1 MSENNKNQAEKQ
13 WRLQIERLVFGGEG
27 MGYYGGRPV
36 FVAGVLPNEEV
47 LVRPIVVKRK
57 FVKAELVEVIRPSRL
72 RREPKERHFIS
83 CSPWQIMAEENQLE
97 YKKNLVKTVFKKIGR
112 EILPDDLELIAS
124 PENWGY
130 RNKIEFSFTT
140 DKDNL
145 PTLAFN
151 KRYLYN
157 DFIKTNGCL
166 LAPEVLNDCAQEILK
181 VLRENK
187 EVKVGDLKNLTLRYS
202 FADNKCLAVLYVK
215 TPNFPKISVTASHLA
230 GWLVVYSDPRSSSAI
245 ITEELLVE
253 GDDFLS
259 ELTDGQKLFYCY
271 QDFFQI
277 NPPAFS
283 LTIKELKKVLSN
295 GEVLIDLY
303 SGVGTIGFC
312 LSDKFEKI
320 YSAEIAESGRA
331 AAEKNI
337 DSLGLKDKVE
347 FLSIP
352 ADDFSFTDLKL
363 NNEATVIVDPPR
375 SGLEGKILKN
385 ILEFS
390 PKILVYLSCNPAT
403 QARDWSLLKNDY
415 KIIYHK
421 LFDFY
426 PQTPHVESLL
436 ILQRK

>member
-1 MSENNKNQAEKQ
+1 MSEDNKNQPEKQ

-27 MGYYGGRPV
+27 LGYYGGRPV
-36 FVAGVLPNEEV
+36 FVAGVLLNEEV
-47 LVRPIVVKRK
+47 LVHPVIVKRK
-57 FVKAELVEVIRPSRL
+57 FVKAELIEVIRPSRL
-72 RREPKERHFIS
+72 RRESKEQHFIS
-83 CSPWQIMAEENQLE
+83 CSPWQIMTEENQLD
-97 YKKNLVKTVFKKIGR
+97 YKKNLVKSVFKKIGQ
-112 EILPDDLELIAS
+112 EILPDDLELVAS
-124 PENWGY
+124 PNNWGY

-157 DFIKTNGCL
+157 DFIKTDGCL
-166 LAPEVLNDCAQEILK
+166 LAPEILNNCAQEILK

-202 FADNKCLAVLYVK
+202 FADNKCLAILYVK
-215 TPNFPKISVTASHLA
+215 TSNFPKISVTASHLA
-230 GWLVVYSDPRSSSAI
+230 GWLVVYSDPRSPSAV

-259 ELTDGQKLFYCY
+259 EQIDGQKLFYCY

-283 LTIKELKKVLSN
+283 DVIKELKKVLTA

-312 LSDKFEKI
+312 LSDKFKKI
-320 YSAEIAESGRA
+320 YSAEIAGSSRV

-337 DSLGLKDKVE
+337 NSLGLKDKVE

-352 ADDFSFTDLKL
+352 ADNFSFTDLKL
-363 NNEATVIVDPPR
+363 NNDATVIVDPPR

-403 QARDWSLLKNDY
+403 QARDWLALKDNY
-415 KIIYHK
+415 RIISHK

-426 PQTPHVESLL
+426 PQTPHVESLMVL
-436 ILQRK
+436 ERK

>member
-1 MSENNKNQAEKQ
+1 MT
-13 WRLQIERLVFGGEG
+13 
-27 MGYYGGRPV
+27 
-36 FVAGVLPNEEV
+36 
-47 LVRPIVVKRK
+47 
-57 FVKAELVEVIRPSRL
+57 
-72 RREPKERHFIS
+72 
-83 CSPWQIMAEENQLE
+83 EENQLD
-97 YKKNLVKTVFKKIGR
+97 YKKNLTKIVFKKIGQ
-112 EILPDDLELIAS
+112 EILADDLEIVAS
-124 PENWGY
+124 QDNWGY

-140 DKDNL
+140 DQDNL

-157 DFIKTNGCL
+157 DFSAVDGCL
-166 LAPEVLNDCAQEILK
+166 LAPEVLNNCAQEILQ
-181 VLRENK
+181 VLRKNK

-202 FADNKCLAVLYVK
+202 FAGNSCLAVLYVK
-215 TPNFPKISVTASHLA
+215 TPDFPKISVTAPNLA
-230 GWLVVYSDPRSSSAI
+230 GWLVVYSDPLSPSAV

-259 ELTDGQKLFYCY
+259 ENIDGQKLFYCY

-283 LTIKELKKVLSN
+283 NVIKELKKVLTD

-312 LSDKFEKI
+312 LAEKFKKI
-320 YSAEIAESGRA
+320 YSAEIAGSSQI

-337 DSLGLKDKVE
+337 SSLGLKDKVE

-352 ADDFSFTDLKL
+352 ADNFSFTDLNL
-363 NNEATVIVDPPR
+363 TNDATIIVDPPR

-390 PKILVYLSCNPAT
+390 PKTLVYLSCNPAT
-403 QARDWSLLKNDY
+403 QARDWLALKDNY
-415 KIIYHK
+415 KITSHK

-426 PQTPHVESLL
+426 PQTPNVESLL
-436 ILQRK
+436 ILERK